1 MIVDVNHDGLP
12 DVIVT
17 NYSSADVSVLL
28 GRGDGTFQ
36 PQRRFDA
43 TSAPTTLGVGD
54 FNGDGQTDLV
64 AVDSPV
70 SGLVTVSSLLGR
82 GDGTFQPQKMLQFQS
97 GSGSFLSTVR
107 LADFNKDGR
116 LDLVIAGLNGAN
128 GVPQIRTFL
137 GNGDGTFTPGVTLN
151 DADMFNTTITAG
163 DVNGDG
169 NPDIVA
175 ATFYSGEANVFLGHG
190 DGTFQAP
197 QTFFAG
203 QVPTS
208 VTIAD
213 LGSQVTLPDGTV
225 TLGPPDG
232 HPDLVITNGGSIF
245 SDLRLPSLVI
255 LPGLFDSQGKYQGF
269 GIPLPLSSADTPLDL
284 VIGDLNGD
292 GTKDVAFVDRDGI
305 RITFGKPPVIPPND
319 TPQTA
324 RNLGTVVHV
333 VEPTLTIVPGHEDAY
348 YTLTAPT
355 EAARSPGPE
364 VLDVSGL
371 FQDVAGPGL
380 ALELRDAATGV
391 LLGSGPRFRAVVAQG
406 QVLSLHVFGASG
418 ADGARGAGAY
428 TLDLDV
434 LPQLVSVEAQ
444 PPLPGQ
450 GGQPGGPTSSL
461 VLTFQGDRLDPATA
475 QDPAHYRVTWLGP
488 DGRPDTADDQV
499 IPISSIAGSQSVVYD
514 PSANVDVAS
523 GKQYPTAVHQTV
535 TLLFAG
541 SLPTGSYRVELS
553 PAILTAPFNEE
564 EQDLLA
570 DESQFAGHPVVFLTQ
585 GQVEAGSRWEA
596 SGLVA
601 PAGNLGDF
609 RAWEVGTPFLTQLH
623 DDLGALLDAGLT
635 NQGDSDGTAIT
646 AALNRQ
652 IQGRFISG
660 LSVPGRR
667 PVAVL
672 VIWLD
677 PVSFALADPGG
688 SRITYD
694 LQTDAFDVRI
704 PAAYVNVTGNI
715 EVVAIPVDLDR
726 GTAPGWTYVSDVS
739 DVPAR
744 ARGGAVYFGPG
755 QDRLEFWEL
764 TDSLRTGQRTFDFVL
779 SYAGEDPPGA
789 GPGDHPAS
797 PPLPGPGGHT
807 TNPEP
812 HQAPTQPGGSGFNP
826 PALSLSSVTIV
837 TVLSSGGQEGSATA
851 SVNSTGQAP
860 VPTRLASGPKD
871 TPRIQPPVASQG
883 AAGANGISGS
893 IPGRPASPDLQLET
907 LRRAAADA
915 LGRIVR
921 LFARRSHVLRFLGS
935 LWPISRV
942 VWRDLAKWVLSLRL
956 GADERS
962 APARPGVF
970 ETPNP
975 EPIEGGDGL
984 LWRDGGRPEMQ
995 PRVSPP
1001 GGIQALFAIAL
1012 LVAGVGPGRVC
1023 DRPPCGRCRPG
1034 PRE

>member
-82 GDGTFQPQKMLQFQS
+82 GDGTFQPQKTLQFQS
-97 GSGSFLSTVR
+97 GPGSFLSTVR

-128 GVPQIRTFL
+128 GVPLIRTFL

-151 DADMFNTTITAG
+151 DADMFDTTITAG

-213 LGSQVTLPDGTV
+213 LGSQVALPDGTV
-225 TLGPPDG
+225 ALGPPDG

-269 GIPLPLSSADTPLDL
+269 GSPLLLSSADAPLDL

-292 GTKDVAFVDRDGI
+292 GAKDVAFVDRDGI

-364 VLDVSGL
+364 VLDVSGS

-406 QVLSLHVFGASG
+406 QVLTLHVFGASG

-541 SLPTGSYRVELS
+541 PLPTGSYRVELS

-570 DESQFAGHPVVFLTQ
+570 DESQFAGHPVVFVTQ

-694 LQTDAFDVRI
+694 LRTDAFDARI
-704 PAAYVNVTGNI
+704 PSAYVNVTGNI

-726 GTAPGWTYVSDVS
+726 GTPPGWTYVSDVS

-764 TDSLRTGQRTFDFVL
+764 TDGLRTGQRTFDFVL

-789 GPGDHPAS
+789 GPGDHSRESPAAR
-797 PPLPGPGGHT
+797 T
-807 TNPEP
+807 
-812 HQAPTQPGGSGFNP
+812 
-826 PALSLSSVTIV
+826 
-837 TVLSSGGQEGSATA
+837 
-851 SVNSTGQAP
+851 
-860 VPTRLASGPKD
+860 
-871 TPRIQPPVASQG
+871 
-883 AAGANGISGS
+883 
-893 IPGRPASPDLQLET
+893 GRPVTPD
-907 LRRAAADA
+907 
-915 LGRIVR
+915 
-921 LFARRSHVLRFLGS
+921 
-935 LWPISRV
+935 P
-942 VWRDLAKWVLSLRL
+942 
-956 GADERS
+956 
-962 APARPGVF
+962 
-970 ETPNP
+970 
-975 EPIEGGDGL
+975 
-984 LWRDGGRPEMQ
+984 
-995 PRVSPP
+995 
-1001 GGIQALFAIAL
+1001 
-1012 LVAGVGPGRVC
+1012 
-1023 DRPPCGRCRPG
+1023 
-1034 PRE
+1034 